1 MMLAHS
7 IAFIGISLDD
17 KKQYFAKNNR
27 MAMMLR
33 LLEKIP
39 PTELADLKERA
50 YKIISNPDEY

>member
-1 MMLAHS
+1 
-7 IAFIGISLDD
+7 
-17 KKQYFAKNNR
+17 
-27 MAMMLR
+27 